1 MNTTSML
8 DSSPSQSGRWNKKG
22 SALLIA
28 IFLAAAT
35 SLMIVRLTEVSVDA
49 TNRKI
54 VKGTEAKAILQSRE
68 IAEIASYAVRF
79 SGGVPAEWRDLQE
92 IIDAERIL
100 TTSSNEELITNCLTR
115 NGSLS
120 NTVNWVSVTLNPKV
134 GELSQGKP
142 KRNLGNFK
150 AIASPGSGVGI
161 VGEHL
166 IPDGNGDEYR
176 RTLSVFGCGQSN
188 QQLAS
193 TAIRMVKYRGQL
205 ITAEF
210 REE

>member
-1 MNTTSML
+1 MIESA
-8 DSSPSQSGRWNKKG
+8 PSHQGRWNKKG

-28 IFLAAAT
+28 IVLAAAT
-35 SLMIVRLTEVSVDA
+35 SLMVARLTEVSVDA

-54 VKGTEAKAILQSRE
+54 AKGTESKAILQSRE

-79 SGGVPAEWRDLQE
+79 SGGVPNEWRDLQE
-92 IIDAERIL
+92 IVDSDPIL
-100 TTSSNEELITNCLTR
+100 TTSSNEDLITDCLRR
-115 NGSLS
+115 NGGLEG
-120 NTVNWVSVTLNPKV
+120 TDNWSTVTLNPKV

-142 KRNLGNFK
+142 KRDLGNFR
-150 AIASPGSGVGI
+150 ALPSPGAGIGI

-166 IPDGNGDEYR
+166 IPVGNASEYR
-176 RTLSVFGCGQSN
+176 KTITAFGCGYSN
-188 QQLAS
+188 QKLAS
-193 TAIRMVKYRGQL
+193 TAIRMVRYRGQL

>member
-1 MNTTSML
+1 MIENTPTY
-8 DSSPSQSGRWNKKG
+8 QGRWNKKG

-28 IFLAAAT
+28 VVLAAAT
-35 SLMIVRLTEVSVDA
+35 SFMIARLTEVSVDA

-54 VKGTEAKAILQSRE
+54 SKGTESKAILQSRE

-79 SGGVPAEWRDLQE
+79 SGGIPDTWRDLQE
-92 IIDAERIL
+92 MIDSEPVL
-100 TTSSNEELITNCLTR
+100 TTSSNEDLINNCLRR

-120 NTVNWVSVTLNPKV
+120 EPINWSSVTLNPKV

-142 KRNLGNFK
+142 KRDLNNFR
-150 AIASPGSGVGI
+150 AIPFPGAGIGI
-161 VGEHL
+161 VGEHD
-166 IPDGNGDEYR
+166 IPSGNDAGYR
-176 RTLSVFGCGQSN
+176 KTLTAFGCGQSN